1 MLFYTTSTFR
11 ETLAALTKKSKDGYM
26 SVTKDVCVTVGQVH
40 RHFVSKNIDFFEI

>member
-26 SVTKDVCVTVGQVH
+26 SGVTVGQVH